1 MSGWAR
7 GISRR
12 RTNAHSRNERHH
24 AAGVVRHV
32 IGFAFDRVVAP
43 RHRRGPVDR
52 ERIEVGQAKRIG
64 QLYVVGRVL
73 EHLLLEIVGLDA
85 RPHVGGHFQ
94 RGNALLST
102 IPDPRSYLVPGNRRF
117 SFYIC
122 INA

>member
-32 IGFAFDRVVAP
+32 IGFAGGRVVAP

-52 ERIEVGQAKRIG
+52 ERVEVG
-64 QLYVVGRVL
+64 
-73 EHLLLEIVGLDA
+73 ESE
-85 RPHVGGHFQ
+85 
-94 RGNALLST
+94 
-102 IPDPRSYLVPGNRRF
+102 RF
-117 SFYIC
+117 LKH
-122 INA
+122 